1 MGLGQSAHTTEALR
15 MGARVTLRM
24 GEQPTR
30 ERLGPSALGGACE
43 AYAAAPVPPSE
54 PRRSTGVYWGFSV
67 RLARGLSGVLSGCP
81 FQVRTRPCATV
92 AGRTSCFYSAWASVL
107 CHCGIPTGCR
117 SRAPPQHGHDCGF
130 ALHSARGLAACC
142 LAAPCRRTPVCV
154 QV

>member
-1 MGLGQSAHTTEALR
+1 MGLGQSAHTTEALKV
-15 MGARVTLRM
+15 GARVTLRM

-81 FQVRTRPCATV
+81 FQARTCPCATL
-92 AGRTSCFYSAWASVL
+92 AGRTCCLYSAWASYFATAASQLGPSLGPRQSMGVTVASL
-107 CHCGIPTGCR
+107 C
-117 SRAPPQHGHDCGF
+117 SR
-130 ALHSARGLAACC
+130 RGA
-142 LAAPCRRTPVCV
+142 
-154 QV
+154 